1 MSTSSVS
8 NAIAT
13 PLTSTTGSSTFATDL
28 QNSVN
33 RALQIASLPMQ
44 TLQADQ
50 STADSH
56 ISELSQLGGLF
67 SSLQTSLQSLAS
79 GAGSN
84 AMSASVADPSV
95 LQANLS
101 GSPLPGTYTV
111 DVLNPG
117 SESSAMSNPT
127 STPVTDPSSQNISPS
142 TQFTLTVNGQTYN
155 IQPPAPAQSL
165 NSLATAINSSGAPVT
180 AVVVNIGSPS
190 SPDYRLVI
198 QSTNLGNVPI
208 QLNDGPNNTGTNL
221 MSSLA
226 TGTDGSYTVNGQ
238 PPAGISTNTATV
250 TVAPGLNVTIQNAGT
265 TSITVSPSLGSVTS
279 ALSSFVNAFNAAVSE
294 VQKNFGTNGGALVG
308 DSAVLSMQ
316 QALNQLA
323 SYTAPSGSVTSLSQL
338 GVEFTQQGA
347 LTFNQS
353 AISNL
358 SSSQING
365 ALSFLGDPNS
375 GGFLQFATT
384 TLNSITDP
392 STGIVASETQT
403 LQNQVQQDQQKITT
417 DQQQL
422 NQLQQ
427 NLQSQ
432 MAAANALIAT
442 LQQQSSFLQGMFQ
455 YATSNNPYAGTA
467 G

>member
-50 STADSH
+50 STANSH

>member
-50 STADSH
+50 STANSD
-56 ISELSQLGGLF
+56 ISELNQLGGLF

-221 MSSLA
+221 MSSL
-226 TGTDGSYTVNGQ
+226 
-238 PPAGISTNTATV
+238 ISE
-250 TVAPGLNVTIQNAGT
+250 L
-265 TSITVSPSLGSVTS
+265 
-279 ALSSFVNAFNAAVSE
+279 
-294 VQKNFGTNGGALVG
+294 
-308 DSAVLSMQ
+308 AVL
-316 QALNQLA
+316 
-323 SYTAPSGSVTSLSQL
+323 
-338 GVEFTQQGA
+338 
-347 LTFNQS
+347 
-353 AISNL
+353 
-358 SSSQING
+358 
-365 ALSFLGDPNS
+365 
-375 GGFLQFATT
+375 
-384 TLNSITDP
+384 
-392 STGIVASETQT
+392 
-403 LQNQVQQDQQKITT
+403 
-417 DQQQL
+417 
-422 NQLQQ
+422 
-427 NLQSQ
+427 
-432 MAAANALIAT
+432 
-442 LQQQSSFLQGMFQ
+442 
-455 YATSNNPYAGTA
+455 
-467 G
+467 

>member
-1 MSTSSVS
+1 
-8 NAIAT
+8 
-13 PLTSTTGSSTFATDL
+13 
-28 QNSVN
+28 
-33 RALQIASLPMQ
+33 
-44 TLQADQ
+44 
-50 STADSH
+50 
-56 ISELSQLGGLF
+56 
-67 SSLQTSLQSLAS
+67 
-79 GAGSN
+79 
-84 AMSASVADPSV
+84 
-95 LQANLS
+95 
-101 GSPLPGTYTV
+101 
-111 DVLNPG
+111 
-117 SESSAMSNPT
+117 
-127 STPVTDPSSQNISPS
+127 
-142 TQFTLTVNGQTYN
+142 
-155 IQPPAPAQSL
+155 
-165 NSLATAINSSGAPVT
+165 
-180 AVVVNIGSPS
+180 VVNIGSPS

-455 YATSNNPYAGTA
+455 YATRNNPYAGTA